1 MYRHVNISFCLVVM
15 IAFNACF
22 LYSAHS
28 FQQDSFIHQKPM
40 SGIVGEDLELALT
53 MLVDESVMSAS
64 IFFRAYGAMHYEEI
78 HMETQDRNWRGI
90 IPGSQLSSSGLEYYI
105 VLTTN
110 DGGWQATPTDTP
122 NELPHFVLIHPG
134 KESQV
139 FLDTKENNLLV
150 SADILILSPEFEELV
165 LYE

>member
-1 MYRHVNISFCLVVM
+1 MYRYVNISFCLVVM

-64 IFFRAYGAMHYEEI
+64 IFFRAYGSTHYEEI
-78 HMETQDRNWRGI
+78 HMETQDRKVMEE
-90 IPGSQLSSSGLEYYI
+90 LE
-105 VLTTN
+105 
-110 DGGWQATPTDTP
+110 
-122 NELPHFVLIHPG
+122 
-134 KESQV
+134 
-139 FLDTKENNLLV
+139 
-150 SADILILSPEFEELV
+150 ADILIKV
-165 LYE
+165 GGDV

>member
-1 MYRHVNISFCLVVM
+1 
-15 IAFNACF
+15 
-22 LYSAHS
+22 
-28 FQQDSFIHQKPM
+28 M

-134 KESQV
+134 KES
-139 FLDTKENNLLV
+139 
-150 SADILILSPEFEELV
+150 
-165 LYE
+165 